1 MTDILVALILVALCC
16 YSDFLACKRL
26 SDGKMDIIIGEDGAV
41 TVTDPE
47 SRITDLGSSWN
58 EDVLLQNRK
67 IYMNYQYPDA
77 DGNTVV
83 VTDTLTFRNRVL
95 DGINEYQD
103 NNPEHY
109 K

>member
-1 MTDILVALILVALCC
+1 MTIT
-16 YSDFLACKRL
+16 
-26 SDGKMDIIIGEDGAV
+26 IGENGAV
-41 TVTDPE
+41 TVSAPD
-47 SRITDLGSSWN
+47 SRITDMGSSWN
-58 EDVLLQNRK
+58 EDILLQNRK
-67 IYMNYQYPDA
+67 IYMNYQYSDA
-77 DGNTVV
+77 DGNTVL